1 MSSARKIAAN
11 RANAQRSTGP
21 QTIEG
26 KQQSRYNATRHG
38 LSGKQVVVDG
48 EDPKRYEAL
57 LRDLIDAYQPA
68 NAAELNLVEEIAQNF
83 WRLQRARAIEAEMF
97 YLCGSEPVVSM
108 NNEPA
113 QFDRI
118 LRYMTSIERAYH
130 RAIDQLQET
139 QKLRAKLEATRSETE
154 VGSVSQNVETELPL
168 KSLAVGQ
175 SSVSKPDHVELT
187 AKCNDYTESSAACGI
202 ARASSH
208 FAAATTSTSI

>member
-68 NAAELNLVEEIAQNF
+68 NAAEAILVEEIAQNF
-83 WRLQRARAIEAEMF
+83 WRLQRARAIEAENFNMW
-97 YLCGSEPVVSM
+97 GSEPATAM

-113 QFDRI
+113 AFDRI
-118 LRYMTSIERAYH
+118 SRYMTTIERAYH

-139 QKLRAKLEATRSETE
+139 QKQRAKLEATRPAAEL
-154 VGSVSQNVETELPL
+154 GSVSQKVETEQPL
-168 KSLAVGQ
+168 KSIAVGQ
-175 SSVSKPDHVELT
+175 SPVSKPHHVELT
-187 AKCNDYTESSAACGI
+187 ANYDDCSEASAACST
-202 ARASSH
+202 ARAYPVLYEKT
-208 FAAATTSTSI
+208 A